1 MLKWQQEVIKMGDKK
16 MMKAYMGLWGAI
28 AVVYGLWM
36 ALFMGWDKYPYI
48 IPTEADMALPA
59 EEFIAKFDG
68 MLYEPLFSSPV
79 VYWIWVA
86 ASTALLILYAVFI
99 RKILFAD
106 KLNKATTVFCAAN
119 LIAGFAFITW
129 YGFLSFPEQFG
140 NILTD
145 VTASMLGL
153 RYPWY
158 FRIWGVLA
166 SLSIFT
172 NTLYM
177 YRKNNYKGKA
187 GVIVTSLGCA
197 AIFVTVNVPSAG
209 LDLVMTAR
217 CLSHW
222 ATALIFAFLGAAGVI
237 IFLLHK
243 FKQKDKKYMAATI
256 IFVAVL
262 ILMLVLLVPVGQS
275 AFIENLPMWVA
286 YALLF
291 IINFTSFFDKK
302 EIKVKEKEAAKV

>member
-1 MLKWQQEVIKMGDKK
+1 MTDKK
-16 MMKAYMGLWGAI
+16 LMNIYTGICGVISA
-28 AVVYGLWM
+28 VYGLWM
-36 ALFMGWDKYPYI
+36 SLFMKWDQFEYI
-48 IPTEADMALPA
+48 IPTDADMKLPA
-59 EEFIAKFDG
+59 EEFVAKFDG
-68 MLYEPLFSSPV
+68 MLYEPLYANATVFWLWV
-79 VYWIWVA
+79 VV
-86 ASTALLILYAVFI
+86 STAILFLYALFI
-99 RKILFAD
+99 RKILFAE
-106 KLNKATTVFCAAN
+106 KLTKTTTIFCVVN
-119 LIAGFAFITW
+119 LIAGFAFVTW
-129 YGFLSFPEQFG
+129 YGFLDFPSQFG

-177 YRKNNYKGKA
+177 YRKNNYKGKT

-197 AIFVTVNVPSAG
+197 AIYVTINVPSAG

-237 IFLLHK
+237 IFLFHK
-243 FKQKDKKYMAATI
+243 FKQKDKKYMIATI
-256 IFVAVL
+256 VFCAVL
-262 ILMLVLLVPVGQS
+262 ILMLILLVTVGKS

-302 EIKVKEKEAAKV
+302 ENLGTKKEKVKIHA

>member
-1 MLKWQQEVIKMGDKK
+1 MKDKK
-16 MMKAYMGLWGAI
+16 LMNLYTGICGAI

-36 ALFMGWDKYPYI
+36 SLFMRWDQFPYT
-48 IPTEADMALPA
+48 IPTDADMLLPA

-68 MLYEPLFSSPV
+68 MLYEPLYTSKTVF
-79 VYWIWVA
+79 WLWVI
-86 ASTALLILYAVFI
+86 ASTVMLLLYAVYI
-99 RKILFAD
+99 RKILFAQ
-106 KLNKATTVFCAAN
+106 KLTKATTVFCVIN

-129 YGFLSFPEQFG
+129 YGFLSFPSQFG

-187 GVIVTSLGCA
+187 GVIVTSIGCA
-197 AIFVTVNVPSAG
+197 SIYVTINVPSAG

-243 FKQKDKKYMAATI
+243 FRQKDKKYMIATI
-256 IFVAVL
+256 VFCAVL
-262 ILMLVLLVPVGQS
+262 ILMLVLLVTVGKS

-302 EIKVKEKEAAKV
+302 EIESAEKETVKA

>member
-1 MLKWQQEVIKMGDKK
+1 MTNNKK
-16 MMKAYMGLWGAI
+16 MMNAYTILWGVI

-36 ALFMGWDKYPYI
+36 SIFMSWDQYPYI
-48 IPTEADMALPA
+48 IPTDADMALPD
-59 EEFIAKFDG
+59 EDFIAKFDG
-68 MLYEPLFSSPV
+68 MLYEPLYQNTTVF
-79 VYWIWVA
+79 WLWVIG
-86 ASTALLILYAVFI
+86 STVLLFLYAFFI
-99 RKILFAD
+99 RKILFAN
-106 KLNKATTVFCAAN
+106 KLTKATTIFCIAN
-119 LIAGFAFITW
+119 LIAGFVFITW
-129 YGFLSFPEQFG
+129 YGFLDFPHQFG

-153 RYPWY
+153 RYPWQ
-158 FRIWGVLA
+158 FKLWGVLA

-177 YRKNNYKGKA
+177 YRKNNYDGKS

-197 AIFVTVNVPSAG
+197 AIYVTVNVPSAG

-217 CLSHW
+217 CLGHW

-237 IFLLHK
+237 IFLFHK
-243 FKQKDKKYMAATI
+243 CRQKDKKYIIATI

-262 ILMLVLLVPVGQS
+262 AIMLVLLVTVGKS

-302 EIKVKEKEAAKV
+302 ETKNLVNV

>member
-1 MLKWQQEVIKMGDKK
+1 MTNNKK
-16 MMKAYMGLWGAI
+16 MMNIYTVMWGII
-28 AVVYGLWM
+28 AVIYGLWM
-36 ALFMGWDKYPYI
+36 SFIMSWDQYPYI
-48 IPTEADMALPA
+48 IPTDSDLALPA
-59 EEFIAKFDG
+59 DQFIAKFDG
-68 MLYEPLFSSPV
+68 MLYEPLYANATVF
-79 VYWIWVA
+79 WLWVIV
-86 ASTALLILYAVFI
+86 STVLLFLYGLFI
-99 RKILFAD
+99 RKILFAE
-106 KLNKATTVFCAAN
+106 KLTKATTVFCVAN
-119 LIAGFAFITW
+119 LIVGFVFITW
-129 YGFLSFPEQFG
+129 YGFLPFPEQFG

-153 RYPWY
+153 RYPWE
-158 FRIWGVLA
+158 FKAWGVLA

-177 YRKNNYKGKA
+177 YRKNNYFGKA

-217 CLSHW
+217 CLGHW

-237 IFLLHK
+237 IFLFHK
-243 FKQKDKKYMAATI
+243 CKQKDKKYIIATT
-256 IFVAVL
+256 IFIAVL
-262 ILMLVLLVPVGQS
+262 LLMLVLLVTVGKS

-291 IINFTSFFDKK
+291 IINFTSFFDRK
-302 EIKVKEKEAAKV
+302 EIKETVKA

>member
-79 VYWIWVA
+79 VYWIWIA

-243 FKQKDKKYMAATI
+243 FRQKDKKYMAATI

-262 ILMLVLLVPVGQS
+262 ILMLVLLVTVGKS

-302 EIKVKEKEAAKV
+302 EIKVKEKETAKV

>member
-1 MLKWQQEVIKMGDKK
+1 MTDKK
-16 MMKAYMGLWGAI
+16 LMNIYTGICGVISA
-28 AVVYGLWM
+28 VYGLWM
-36 ALFMGWDKYPYI
+36 SLFMKWDQFEYI
-48 IPTEADMALPA
+48 IPTDADMKLPA
-59 EEFIAKFDG
+59 EEFVAKFDG
-68 MLYEPLFSSPV
+68 MLYEPLYANATVFWLWV
-79 VYWIWVA
+79 VV
-86 ASTALLILYAVFI
+86 STAILFLYALFI
-99 RKILFAD
+99 RKILFAE
-106 KLNKATTVFCAAN
+106 KLTKTTTIFCAVN
-119 LIAGFAFITW
+119 LIAGFAFVTW
-129 YGFLSFPEQFG
+129 YGFLDFPSQFG

-177 YRKNNYKGKA
+177 YRKNNYKGKT

-197 AIFVTVNVPSAG
+197 AIYVTINVPSAG

-237 IFLLHK
+237 IFLFHK
-243 FKQKDKKYMAATI
+243 FKQKDKKYMIATI
-256 IFVAVL
+256 VFCAVL
-262 ILMLVLLVPVGQS
+262 ILMLILLVTVGKS

-302 EIKVKEKEAAKV
+302 ENLGTKKEKVKIHA

>member
-1 MLKWQQEVIKMGDKK
+1 MTENKMKK
-16 MMKAYMGLWGAI
+16 VYTGLCCAI
-28 AVVYGLWM
+28 AAVYGFWM
-36 ALFMGWDKYPYI
+36 SLFMRWDQYPYI
-48 IPTEADMALPA
+48 IPTDADMKLPA

-68 MLYEPLFSSPV
+68 MLYEPLYANATI
-79 VYWIWVA
+79 YWLWVA
-86 ASTALLILYAVFI
+86 FSTVLLFCYALFI
-99 RKILFAD
+99 NKILFAK
-106 KLNKATTVFCAAN
+106 KLTKATTVFCAVN

-158 FRIWGVLA
+158 FKIWGVLA

-177 YRKNNYKGKA
+177 YRKNNYQGKA

-197 AIFVTVNVPSAG
+197 SIFVTVNVPSAG

-237 IFLLHK
+237 IFLFHK
-243 FKQKDKKYMAATI
+243 FRQKDKKYMIATI
-256 IFVAVL
+256 VFCAVL
-262 ILMLVLLVPVGQS
+262 ILMLVLLVTVGKS

-302 EIKVKEKEAAKV
+302 EIKTDKEKVAVNA

>member
-1 MLKWQQEVIKMGDKK
+1 MDDKK
-16 MMKAYMGLWGAI
+16 ALKIFTGISRLVAVAYT
-28 AVVYGLWM
+28 VWM
-36 ALFMGWDKYPYI
+36 AVFMKWDQFPYI
-48 IPTEADMALPA
+48 IPTADDMLLPA
-59 EEFIAKFDG
+59 DDFVAKFDG
-68 MLYEPLFSSPV
+68 MLQQPLYESEIVFYLWVVLSAVILFLYPLF
-79 VYWIWVA
+79 IK
-86 ASTALLILYAVFI
+86 
-99 RKILFAD
+99 KILFAD
-106 KLNKATTVFCAAN
+106 KLSKATTVFCMLN
-119 LIAGFAFITW
+119 LIAGCAFVTW

-187 GVIVTSLGCA
+187 GVIVTTLGCA

-209 LDLVMTAR
+209 LELVMTAR

-222 ATALIFAFLGAAGVI
+222 ATALIFAFLGAAGVV
-237 IFLLHK
+237 IFLFHK
-243 FKQKDKKYMAATI
+243 SAQKDKKYIFATVF
-256 IFVAVL
+256 FVAVL
-262 ILMLVLLVPVGQS
+262 LLMLVLLVTVGKS

-291 IINFTSFFDKK
+291 IINFTSLLDKK
-302 EIKVKEKEAAKV
+302 SEGKKDTKEKVSSAV

>member
-1 MLKWQQEVIKMGDKK
+1 MSDKK
-16 MMKAYMGLWGAI
+16 AMKIYMGVCAAI
-28 AVVYGLWM
+28 ALIYGLWM
-36 ALFMGWDKYPYI
+36 SVFMRWDQFPYI
-48 IPTEADMALPA
+48 IPTEADLLLPSA
-59 EEFIAKFDG
+59 DFVTKFDG
-68 MLYEPLFSSPV
+68 MLQQPLYPNAAI
-79 VYWIWVA
+79 YWIWVVI
-86 ASTALLILYAVFI
+86 STDILFSYAFFI
-99 RKILFAD
+99 KKILFAE
-106 KLNKATTVFCAAN
+106 KIGKGTTAFCMAN

-153 RYPWY
+153 RYPWE
-158 FRIWGVLA
+158 FKIWGILA

-187 GVIVTSLGCA
+187 GVVVTSLGCA

-237 IFLLHK
+237 IFLFHK
-243 FKQKDKKYMAATI
+243 SRQKEKKYIFATVF
-256 IFVAVL
+256 FVAVL
-262 ILMLVLLVPVGQS
+262 ILMLILLVTVGKS

-291 IINFTSFFDKK
+291 IINFTSLLDKK
-302 EIKVKEKEAAKV
+302 ENPANEKTPARV

>member
-1 MLKWQQEVIKMGDKK
+1 MTDNKMKNI
-16 MMKAYMGLWGAI
+16 YTGLWVAI
-28 AVVYGLWM
+28 AAIYGIWM
-36 ALFMGWDKYPYI
+36 SVFMSWDKYPYI
-48 IPTEADMALPA
+48 IPSDADMKLPA
-59 EEFIAKFDG
+59 EEFVAKFDG
-68 MLYEPLFSSPV
+68 MLHEPLYSSPV
-79 VYWIWVA
+79 VFWLWVIC
-86 ASTALLILYAVFI
+86 STAILLSYGIFT
-99 RKILFAD
+99 RKILWAE
-106 KLNKATTVFCAAN
+106 KLSKGTTIFCMIN

-129 YGFLSFPEQFG
+129 YGFLSFPSQFG

-153 RYPWY
+153 RYPWH

-197 AIFVTVNVPSAG
+197 AIYVTVNVPSAG

-243 FKQKDKKYMAATI
+243 FRQKDKKYMIATI
-256 IFVAVL
+256 VFCAVL
-262 ILMLVLLVPVGQS
+262 ILMLILLVTVGKS

-302 EIKVKEKEAAKV
+302 DATVKIEEKKKEKVH

>member
-1 MLKWQQEVIKMGDKK
+1 MGDKK
-16 MMKAYMGLWGAI
+16 TIKIYMGI
-28 AVVYGLWM
+28 CSAVALIYGLWM
-36 ALFMGWDKYPYI
+36 SVFMRWDQFPYI
-48 IPTEADMALPA
+48 IPTEADMLLPSA
-59 EEFIAKFDG
+59 DFVSKFDG
-68 MLYEPLFSSPV
+68 MLQQPLYANAA
-79 VYWIWVA
+79 VYWIWVVV
-86 ASTALLILYAVFI
+86 STLILFSYAFFI
-99 RKILFAD
+99 KKILFAE
-106 KLNKATTVFCAAN
+106 KISKGTTVFCMAN
-119 LIAGFAFITW
+119 LIAGFVFITW

-153 RYPWY
+153 RYPWE

-187 GVIVTSLGCA
+187 GVVVTSLGCA
-197 AIFVTVNVPSAG
+197 AIYVTINVPSAG

-237 IFLLHK
+237 IFLFHK
-243 FKQKDKKYMAATI
+243 SKQKEKKYIFATVF
-256 IFVAVL
+256 FVAVL
-262 ILMLVLLVPVGQS
+262 ILMLILLVTVGKS

-291 IINFTSFFDKK
+291 IINFTSLLDKK
-302 EIKVKEKEAAKV
+302 DAAKELAVK

>member
-1 MLKWQQEVIKMGDKK
+1 MNDKK
-16 MMKAYMGLWGAI
+16 TMKIYMGICAAI
-28 AVVYGLWM
+28 ALIYGLWM
-36 ALFMGWDKYPYI
+36 SVFMRWDQFTYI
-48 IPTEADMALPA
+48 IPTEADLLLPSA
-59 EEFIAKFDG
+59 DFVTKFDG
-68 MLYEPLFSSPV
+68 MLQQPLYPNAAI
-79 VYWIWVA
+79 YWIWVVI
-86 ASTALLILYAVFI
+86 STAILFSYAFFI
-99 RKILFAD
+99 KKILFAE
-106 KLNKATTVFCAAN
+106 KISKGTTAFCMAN

-153 RYPWY
+153 RYPWE
-158 FRIWGVLA
+158 FKIWGILA

-187 GVIVTSLGCA
+187 GVVVTSVGCA
-197 AIFVTVNVPSAG
+197 AIFVTINVPSAG

-237 IFLLHK
+237 IFLFHK
-243 FKQKDKKYMAATI
+243 SRQKEKKYIFATVF
-256 IFVAVL
+256 FVAVL
-262 ILMLVLLVPVGQS
+262 ILMLILLVTVGKS

-291 IINFTSFFDKK
+291 IINFTSLLDKK
-302 EIKVKEKEAAKV
+302 DSSVNKKAPARV

>member
-1 MLKWQQEVIKMGDKK
+1 MSDKK
-16 MMKAYMGLWGAI
+16 MLKIYTGLCSAI
-28 AVVYGLWM
+28 ALVYGLWM
-36 ALFMGWDKYPYI
+36 SVFMRWDQYPYI
-48 IPTEADMALPA
+48 IPTEADLLLPPA
-59 EEFIAKFDG
+59 DFVAKFDG
-68 MLYEPLFSSPV
+68 MLQYPLYNNMAI
-79 VYWIWVA
+79 YWVWVIF
-86 ASTALLILYAVFI
+86 STAILFLYAFFI
-99 RKILFAD
+99 KKILFAE
-106 KLNKATTVFCAAN
+106 KLTKGTTVFCMVN

-153 RYPWY
+153 RYPWH
-158 FRIWGVLA
+158 FKIWGILA

-177 YRKNNYKGKA
+177 YRKNNYKGKT

-197 AIFVTVNVPSAG
+197 SIFVTINVPSAG

-237 IFLLHK
+237 IFLFHK
-243 FKQKDKKYMAATI
+243 SMKKEKKYIFATVF
-256 IFVAVL
+256 FVSVL
-262 ILMLVLLVPVGQS
+262 ILMLILLATVGKS

-291 IINFTSFFDKK
+291 IINFTSLLDKK
-302 EIKVKEKEAAKV
+302 GIDENKTVKEKTPSGV

>member
-1 MLKWQQEVIKMGDKK
+1 MSDKK
-16 MMKAYMGLWGAI
+16 TMKIYMGLCSLI
-28 AVVYGLWM
+28 ALVYGVWM
-36 ALFMGWDKYPYI
+36 SLFMRWDQFPYI
-48 IPTEADMALPA
+48 IPTEADMLLSSAD
-59 EEFIAKFDG
+59 FIAKFDG
-68 MLYEPLFSSPV
+68 MLHQPLYSNAV
-79 VYWIWVA
+79 IYWIWVIF
-86 ASTALLILYAVFI
+86 STVLLFMYALFI
-99 RKILFAD
+99 KKILFAE
-106 KLNKATTVFCAAN
+106 KITKGTTVFCMAN

-153 RYPWY
+153 RYPWH
-158 FRIWGVLA
+158 FKIWGILA

-187 GVIVTSLGCA
+187 GVIVTLLGCA
-197 AIFVTVNVPSAG
+197 SIFVTINVPSAG
-209 LDLVMTAR
+209 LELVMTAR

-222 ATALIFAFLGAAGVI
+222 ATALTFAFLGAAGVI
-237 IFLLHK
+237 IFLFHK
-243 FKQKDKKYMAATI
+243 SKQKEKKYIFATVF
-256 IFVAVL
+256 FVAVL
-262 ILMLVLLVPVGQS
+262 ILMLVLLATVGKS

-291 IINFTSFFDKK
+291 IINFTSLLDKK
-302 EIKVKEKEAAKV
+302 DTDKNQSIKAKSPSVV

>member
-1 MLKWQQEVIKMGDKK
+1 MNDKK
-16 MMKAYMGLWGAI
+16 MIKIYTGLCSAI
-28 AVVYGLWM
+28 ALVYGLWM
-36 ALFMGWDKYPYI
+36 SLFMRWDQFPYI
-48 IPTEADMALPA
+48 IPTEADMLLPDA
-59 EEFIAKFDG
+59 DFIAKFDG
-68 MLYEPLFSSPV
+68 MLHQPLYENV
-79 VYWIWVA
+79 VIYWIWVIF
-86 ASTALLILYAVFI
+86 STILLFSYAFFI
-99 RKILFAD
+99 KKILFAE
-106 KLNKATTVFCAAN
+106 KITKGTTVFCIIN

-158 FRIWGVLA
+158 FKIWGILA

-177 YRKNNYKGKA
+177 YRKNNYKGKL

-197 AIFVTVNVPSAG
+197 SIFVTINVPSAG

-222 ATALIFAFLGAAGVI
+222 ATALIFAFLGAAGMI
-237 IFLLHK
+237 IFLFHK
-243 FKQKDKKYMAATI
+243 SKQKEKK
-256 IFVAVL
+256 
-262 ILMLVLLVPVGQS
+262 
-275 AFIENLPMWVA
+275 
-286 YALLF
+286 
-291 IINFTSFFDKK
+291 
-302 EIKVKEKEAAKV
+302 

>member
-1 MLKWQQEVIKMGDKK
+1 MTDNKK
-16 MMKAYMGLWGAI
+16 MMNVYTVMWAVV

-36 ALFMGWDKYPYI
+36 TFVMSWDQYAYI
-48 IPTEADMALPA
+48 IPTEADMLLPA
-59 EEFIAKFDG
+59 DQFIAKFDG
-68 MLYEPLFSSPV
+68 MLYGPMYANATIYWLWVIGSTILLFF
-79 VYWIWVA
+79 
-86 ASTALLILYAVFI
+86 YAFFI
-99 RKILFAD
+99 KKILFAE
-106 KLNKATTVFCAAN
+106 KLTKPTTIFCIIN

-153 RYPWY
+153 RYPWE
-158 FRIWGVLA
+158 FKLWGVLA

-177 YRKNNYKGKA
+177 YRKNNYYGKT

-197 AIFVTVNVPSAG
+197 AIYVTVNVPSAG
-209 LDLVMTAR
+209 LDLVMTPR
-217 CLSHW
+217 CLGHW

-237 IFLLHK
+237 IFLIHK
-243 FKQKDKKYMAATI
+243 CMQKDKKYIIATI

-262 ILMLVLLVPVGQS
+262 ALMLVLLVTVGKS

-291 IINFTSFFDKK
+291 IINFTTFFDKK
-302 EIKVKEKEAAKV
+302 ELKETVKV

>member
-1 MLKWQQEVIKMGDKK
+1 MTDKK
-16 MMKAYMGLWGAI
+16 TKNIFTALWCVI
-28 AVVYGLWM
+28 AAVYGLWM
-36 ALFMGWDKYPYI
+36 SVFMGWDKYRYI
-48 IPTEADMALPA
+48 IPTAADMKLPA
-59 EEFIAKFDG
+59 EDFVAKFDG
-68 MLYEPLFSSPV
+68 MLYEPLYANET
-79 VYWIWVA
+79 VYWLWVA
-86 ASTALLILYAVFI
+86 GSTALLFLYAVFI
-99 RKILFAD
+99 RKILFAE
-106 KLNKATTVFCAAN
+106 KLSKVTTVFCALN

-187 GVIVTSLGCA
+187 GVVVTSLGCA
-197 AIFVTVNVPSAG
+197 AIFVTINVPSAG

-243 FKQKDKKYMAATI
+243 FRQKDKKYMVATI
-256 IFVAVL
+256 VFCAVL
-262 ILMLVLLVPVGQS
+262 ILMLVLLVTVGKS

-302 EIKVKEKEAAKV
+302 KA

>member
-1 MLKWQQEVIKMGDKK
+1 MSDKK
-16 MMKAYMGLWGAI
+16 TMKIYMGLCSVI
-28 AVVYGLWM
+28 ALVYGLWM
-36 ALFMGWDKYPYI
+36 AVFMRWDQFPYI
-48 IPTEADMALPA
+48 IPTAEDMLLPSAD
-59 EEFIAKFDG
+59 FIAKFDG
-68 MLYEPLFSSPV
+68 MLQQPLYENAAIF
-79 VYWIWVA
+79 WIWVIC
-86 ASTALLILYAVFI
+86 STVILFSYAFFI
-99 RKILFAD
+99 KKILFAE
-106 KLNKATTVFCAAN
+106 KISKGTTAFCMAN

-158 FRIWGVLA
+158 FRFWGILA

-177 YRKNNYKGKA
+177 YRKNNYKGKT
-187 GVIVTSLGCA
+187 GVIVTSIGCA
-197 AIFVTVNVPSAG
+197 AIFVTINVPSAG

-237 IFLLHK
+237 IFLFHK
-243 FKQKDKKYMAATI
+243 SKQKEKKYIFATVFFI
-256 IFVAVL
+256 AVL
-262 ILMLVLLVPVGQS
+262 ILMLILLVTVGKS

-291 IINFTSFFDKK
+291 IINFTSLLDKK
-302 EIKVKEKEAAKV
+302 DAVKEKVHS

>member
-1 MLKWQQEVIKMGDKK
+1 MDNKK
-16 MMKAYMGLWGAI
+16 MMKIYTVMWGIIAI
-28 AVVYGLWM
+28 IYGLWM
-36 ALFMGWDKYPYI
+36 TFIMSWDQYKYI
-48 IPTEADMALPA
+48 IPTAADLALPA
-59 EEFIAKFDG
+59 DQFIAKFDG
-68 MLYEPLFSSPV
+68 MLYEPLYANSTI
-79 VYWIWVA
+79 YWLWVIG
-86 ASTALLILYAVFI
+86 STALLFLYALFI
-99 RKILFAD
+99 RKILFAE
-106 KLNKATTVFCAAN
+106 KLSKVTTAFCIAN
-119 LIAGFAFITW
+119 LIVGFVFITW
-129 YGFLSFPEQFG
+129 YGFLPFPEQFG

-153 RYPWY
+153 RYPWP
-158 FRIWGVLA
+158 FRLWGVFA

-177 YRKNNYKGKA
+177 YRKNNYQGKA

-197 AIFVTVNVPSAG
+197 AIYVTVNVPSAG

-217 CLSHW
+217 CLGHW

-237 IFLLHK
+237 IFLFHK
-243 FKQKDKKYMAATI
+243 CRQKDKKYIIATI

-262 ILMLVLLVPVGQS
+262 ILMLVLLVTVGKS

-291 IINFTSFFDKK
+291 IVNFTSLLDKK
-302 EIKVKEKEAAKV
+302 EVEENKEVVSI

>member
-1 MLKWQQEVIKMGDKK
+1 MSEKK
-16 MMKAYMGLWGAI
+16 TMKIYMGICTAI
-28 AVVYGLWM
+28 ALVYGLWM
-36 ALFMGWDKYPYI
+36 SVFMRWDQFPYI
-48 IPTEADMALPA
+48 IPTEADLLLPSA
-59 EEFIAKFDG
+59 DFVAKFDG
-68 MLYEPLFSSPV
+68 MLQQPLYANAAI
-79 VYWIWVA
+79 YWIWVIF
-86 ASTALLILYAVFI
+86 STVLLLSYAFFI
-99 RKILFAD
+99 KKILFAE
-106 KLNKATTVFCAAN
+106 KISKGTTVFCMAN

-153 RYPWY
+153 RYPWQ
-158 FRIWGVLA
+158 FKIWGILA

-197 AIFVTVNVPSAG
+197 SIFVTINVPSAG

-243 FKQKDKKYMAATI
+243 SRKKEKKYIFATVF
-256 IFVAVL
+256 FVAVL
-262 ILMLVLLVPVGQS
+262 ILMLILLVTVGKS

-291 IINFTSFFDKK
+291 IINFTSLLDKK
-302 EIKVKEKEAAKV
+302 DNTVKDNIPAQV

>member
-1 MLKWQQEVIKMGDKK
+1 MGEKK
-16 MMKAYMGLWGAI
+16 MMKTYMVLWGII
-28 AVVYGLWM
+28 AAVYGLWM
-36 ALFMGWDKYPYI
+36 TLFMSWDKYPYI
-48 IPTEADMALPA
+48 IPTDADMALPA

-68 MLYEPLFSSPV
+68 MLYEPLFSSAT
-79 VYWIWVA
+79 VYWLWVI
-86 ASTALLILYAVFI
+86 ASTALLLLYVLFI
-99 RKILFAD
+99 RRILFAD
-106 KLNKATTVFCAAN
+106 KLTKATTIFCAAN

-129 YGFLSFPEQFG
+129 YGFLSFPSQFG

-177 YRKNNYKGKA
+177 YRKNNYKGKT

-197 AIFVTVNVPSAG
+197 AIFVTINVPSAG

-243 FKQKDKKYMAATI
+243 FKQKDNKYMIATI
-256 IFVAVL
+256 VFCAVL
-262 ILMLVLLVPVGQS
+262 VLMLVLLVTVGKS

-302 EIKVKEKEAAKV
+302 NSTVTKEKEVVKI

>member
-1 MLKWQQEVIKMGDKK
+1 MTDSKMKK
-16 MMKAYMGLWGAI
+16 VYTWLWGII
-28 AVVYGLWM
+28 AAVYGLWM
-36 ALFMGWDKYPYI
+36 ALFMSWDQYPYI
-48 IPTEADMALPA
+48 IPTDADMQLPA
-59 EEFIAKFDG
+59 EAFVAKFDG
-68 MLYEPLFSSPV
+68 MLYEPLYPNALVFWLWV
-79 VYWIWVA
+79 V
-86 ASTALLILYAVFI
+86 ASTVLLVCYALFI
-99 RKILFAD
+99 RKILFGKEIT
-106 KLNKATTVFCAAN
+106 KLTTVFCMVN
-119 LIAGFAFITW
+119 LLAGFAFITW

-158 FRIWGVLA
+158 FKAWGVLA

-172 NTLYM
+172 NTIYM

-197 AIFVTVNVPSAG
+197 AIFVTINVPSAG

-237 IFLLHK
+237 IFLFHK
-243 FKQKDKKYMAATI
+243 CREKDKKYIIATV
-256 IFVAVL
+256 IFIAVL
-262 ILMLVLLVPVGQS
+262 LLMLVLLVTVGKS

-302 EIKVKEKEAAKV
+302 EKKGIKETVNA

>member
-1 MLKWQQEVIKMGDKK
+1 MVESAQGVISMEDKK
-16 MMKAYMGLWGAI
+16 TMKVYMGI
-28 AVVYGLWM
+28 CSAVALIYGLWM
-36 ALFMGWDKYPYI
+36 SVFMRWDQFPYI
-48 IPTEADMALPA
+48 IPTEADMLLPSA
-59 EEFIAKFDG
+59 DFVSKFDG
-68 MLYEPLFSSPV
+68 MLQQPLYANAAI
-79 VYWIWVA
+79 YWIWVVV
-86 ASTALLILYAVFI
+86 STLILFSYAFFI
-99 RKILFAD
+99 KKILFAE
-106 KLNKATTVFCAAN
+106 KISKGTTVFCMVN
-119 LIAGFAFITW
+119 LIAGFVFITW

-153 RYPWY
+153 RYPWE

-187 GVIVTSLGCA
+187 GVVVTSLGCA
-197 AIFVTVNVPSAG
+197 AIYVTINVPSAG

-237 IFLLHK
+237 IFLFHK
-243 FKQKDKKYMAATI
+243 SAKKEKKYIFATVF
-256 IFVAVL
+256 FVAVL
-262 ILMLVLLVPVGQS
+262 VLMLVLLVTVGKS

-291 IINFTSFFDKK
+291 IINFTSLLDKK
-302 EIKVKEKEAAKV
+302 DAAKELAVK

>member
-1 MLKWQQEVIKMGDKK
+1 MNNRKLEKI
-16 MMKAYMGLWGAI
+16 YTSLWAVI
-28 AVVYGLWM
+28 AVAYGLWM
-36 ALFMGWDKYPYI
+36 AIFMSWDQYPYI
-48 IPTEADMALPA
+48 IPTQADMLLPA

-68 MLYEPLFSSPV
+68 MLYQPLYPNALT
-79 VYWIWVA
+79 YWLWVIG
-86 ASTALLILYAVFI
+86 STALLFCYALFI
-99 RKILFAD
+99 RKILFAE
-106 KLNKATTVFCAAN
+106 KLSKATTAFCVIN
-119 LIAGFAFITW
+119 LFAGFAFITW
-129 YGFLSFPEQFG
+129 YGFLSYPEQFG

-153 RYPWY
+153 KYPWQ
-158 FRIWGVLA
+158 FKIWGVLA

-177 YRKNNYKGKA
+177 YRKNNYSGKA

-197 AIFVTVNVPSAG
+197 SIYITVNVPSAG
-209 LDLVMTAR
+209 LDLVMTPR
-217 CLSHW
+217 CLGHW

-237 IFLLHK
+237 IFLFHMC
-243 FKQKDKKYMAATI
+243 KQKDKKYIIATVVFI
-256 IFVAVL
+256 AVL
-262 ILMLVLLVPVGQS
+262 LIMLVLLVTVGKS

-302 EIKVKEKEAAKV
+302 SGSDKVKETVGVK